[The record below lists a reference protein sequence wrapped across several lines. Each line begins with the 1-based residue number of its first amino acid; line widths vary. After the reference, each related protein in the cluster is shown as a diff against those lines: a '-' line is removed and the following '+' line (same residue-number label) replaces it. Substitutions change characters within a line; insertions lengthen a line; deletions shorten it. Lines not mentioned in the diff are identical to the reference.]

1 MALMNELKR
10 RARHVVGP
18 VLGCL
23 LVGYFSYHAIEGDRG
38 VRAYFKLDRDIAEAQ
53 IAKAGVSSQRAALEA
68 RVAMLSPGSL
78 DTDLLEERARVVL
91 GFVPADSLVVSTG
104 RAPSSRLVGLTTV
117 GARVQ

>member
-38 VRAYFKLDRDIAEAQ
+38 VRAYSKLDRDIAEAQ
-53 IAKAGVSSQRAALEA
+53 ATKDGVSAQRAALEA

-78 DTDLLEERARVVL
+78 DTDLLEERARIVL
-91 GFVPADSLVVSTG
+91 GFVPEDSLVVSTG
-104 RAPSSRLVGLTTV
+104 QAPSSLLVGLTMV
-117 GARVQ
+117 SARVQ

>member
-1 MALMNELKR
+1 MALMDELKR

-18 VLGCL
+18 VVGCL

-53 IAKAGVSSQRAALEA
+53 FTKNDVASHRAALEA

-78 DTDLLEERARVVL
+78 DTDLLEERARIVL
-91 GFVPADSLVVSTG
+91 GFVPSDSLVVGTG
-104 RAPSSRLVGLTTV
+104 RAPSDRLVGLTTV
-117 GARVQ
+117 SARVQ